1 MSGDWGPKVSGGEPS
16 RWERWKDRL
25 VGGPRRLGWWT
36 VPLFVAVGLLGAV
49 LAGSLAAVY
58 YAQKVE
64 ALRSETEA
72 ARSDLN
78 DAVDQVS
85 DAADQALEDIEAE
98 VGAVR
103 DELAVTPPFED
114 PAAAGIASV
123 RAVVVVRPA
132 QEPQPP
138 SPGPGATEEPDG
150 SDGSGQGQPAQT
162 ATRVGSGFAV
172 VAGENEAFFV
182 TAFAVVADPQR
193 PGFPVGRAE
202 ITYGGGTVAAEVHSW
217 DADRDL
223 ALLRAPGIPR
233 VEIAEWRPQEEAI
246 APGDR
251 LFAVGLTPTGTLSQ
265 LRTSV
270 GGAEPQALLLDTA
283 LPDVARG
290 GPVVDGSGRV
300 VAVGSTAY
308 QPYGA
313 GGSANPAVPVRVLC
327 ESLIRCGSGDVGD
340 VGEGGG

>member
-1 MSGDWGPKVSGGEPS
+1 MSGGEPS

-64 ALRSETEA
+64 ALRAETEA

-78 DAVDQVS
+78 DAVEQVS
-85 DAADQALEDIEAE
+85 EAADQAVTDIESE
-98 VGAVR
+98 VAAVR

-114 PAAAGIASV
+114 AAAAGIASV

-132 QEPQPP
+132 QEPSPP
-138 SPGPGATEEPDG
+138 PPGPGATEQPQGTEPPR
-150 SDGSGQGQPAQT
+150 QGRPAQT
-162 ATRVGSGFAV
+162 ETRVGSAFAV
-172 VAGENEAFFV
+172 VAGEGEAFFV

-202 ITYGGGTVAAEVHSW
+202 ISYAGATVAAEVHSW

-223 ALLRAPGIPR
+223 ALLRVPGIPR
-233 VEIAEWRPQEEAI
+233 VEIAEWRPTEEEV

-265 LRTSV
+265 FGTSV
-270 GGAEPQALLLDTA
+270 GGAEAQALLLDTA
-283 LPDVARG
+283 LPDIARG
-290 GPVVDGSGRV
+290 GPVVDGGGRV
-300 VAVGSTAY
+300 VAVGSTSY
-308 QPYGA
+308 RPYGA
-313 GGSANPAVPVRVLC
+313 GGSANPAVPIRILC
-327 ESLIRCGSGDVGD
+327 ESLIRCGSGDVGEG
-340 VGEGGG
+340 GEG